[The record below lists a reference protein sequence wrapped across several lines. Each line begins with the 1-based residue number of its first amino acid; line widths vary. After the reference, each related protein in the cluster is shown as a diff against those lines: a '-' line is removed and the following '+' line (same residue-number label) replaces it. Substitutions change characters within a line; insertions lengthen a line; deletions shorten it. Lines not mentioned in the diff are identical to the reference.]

1 MGNPTKLKVLI
12 VDDHPLVIE
21 SLRLLLQT
29 DKKYSIVGMAV
40 NGESGLKLARR
51 KKPDLIVLDLT
62 LPDLDGID
70 VARKVR
76 KTLPGT
82 RIVILTGFQSRIKEA
97 IDAGAHGAMLK
108 PTPASEIIEGIR
120 IVANGGRYFDQA
132 TSRILDELAEHA
144 SDLPELTAAE
154 LEIARSVAAGETSK
168 DIARKR
174 EGSVRTI
181 EKIRARVMQKF
192 KVKNAAGLA
201 SKVSQYFVQR
211 D

>member
-1 MGNPTKLKVLI
+1 MGNPAKLKVLL

-29 DKKYSIVGMAV
+29 DKKYSIVGIAA

-62 LPDLDGID
+62 LPDLDGVD
-70 VARKVR
+70 VARKIR
-76 KTLPGT
+76 KMLPAT

-108 PTPASEIIEGIR
+108 PTPASEIIEGIK

-132 TSRILDELAEHA
+132 TSRVLDELAEHP
-144 SDLPELTAAE
+144 SDRPQLSAAE

-168 DIARKR
+168 DIARNR
-174 EGSVRTI
+174 GGSVRTI
-181 EKIRARVMQKF
+181 EKIRAHVMEKF

-201 SKVSQYFVQR
+201 AKVALYFAVS
-211 D
+211 

>member
-1 MGNPTKLKVLI
+1 MGNPAKLKVLL

-29 DKKYSIVGMAV
+29 DKKYSVVGIAP
-40 NGESGLKLARR
+40 NGETGLKLARR

-70 VARKVR
+70 VARKIR
-76 KTLPGT
+76 KTLPAT

-108 PTPASEIIEGIR
+108 PTPASEIIEGIK

-132 TSRILDELAEHA
+132 TSRILDELAEHP
-144 SDLPELTAAE
+144 SDRPELTVVE

-168 DIARKR
+168 DIARTR
-174 EGSVRTI
+174 GGSVRTV
-181 EKIRARVMQKF
+181 EKIRAHVMEKF

-201 SKVSQYFVQR
+201 AKVALYFAVS
-211 D
+211 